1 MKTRTMI
8 EGMIDYMSKIELTLV
23 PTYVPNW
30 TCVDAIRELFQNALD
45 QEAQNPE
52 NKASWE
58 YHDDKHELVIRNAK
72 SKLEAASLL
81 LGQTSKAG
89 DKSTIGQFGEG
100 YKIATLVLLREGKNV
115 VFYNYGNKEI
125 WRPRFVKSRRFGTFI
140 LTFFTEKKPV
150 WERVPSADL
159 EIVIEGITP
168 EEYYEEI
175 VPSNLHLRNDYKVL
189 EETEYGSIIDL
200 PGKVFVNGLYVC
212 DYEPYTYG
220 YNFKPEYIRLD
231 RDRKM
236 VNDFDLRWMASKMWS
251 NSKDI
256 DRVLE
261 MVAENKADVVYI
273 SSDWCDI
280 AAEKFFSV
288 YGPKA
293 IPVTSQAEL
302 EGVPA
307 GYKGI
312 VVSENY
318 SSLIRGSSSFVA
330 PIPDATSPLDDLQEW
345 FDGIKEKLDDKD
357 ITKFNTIIEALKN
370 DNCISK
376 RM

>member
-1 MKTRTMI
+1 
-8 EGMIDYMSKIELTLV
+8 MSKIELTLA
-23 PTYVPNW
+23 PTYVPSW

-52 NKASWE
+52 NKANWE
-58 YHDDKHELVIRNAK
+58 YHDDTHELVISNAK

-115 VFYNYGNKEI
+115 VFYNYGIKEI
-125 WRPRFVKSRRFGTFI
+125 WRPRFVKSRRFGTSI
-140 LTFFTEKKPV
+140 LTFFTEKKPI

-159 EIVIEGITP
+159 EIVIEDITP

-189 EETEYGSIIDL
+189 EETEYGNVIDL
-200 PGKVFVNGLYVC
+200 PGKVFVNGLFVC

-220 YNFKPEYIRLD
+220 YDFKPENIRLD

-236 VNDFDLRWMASKMWS
+236 VSDFDLRWMASKMWS
-251 NSKDI
+251 TCKDT
-256 DRVLE
+256 DKVLE
-261 MVAENKADVVYI
+261 MITEGKADVAYLDSVSYT
-273 SSDWCDI
+273 SSWRDL
-280 AAEKFFSV
+280 AAANFKSV
-288 YGPKA
+288 YGPEA
-293 IPVTSQAEL
+293 IPVTSQEEL
-302 EGVPA
+302 DKVPT
-307 GYKGI
+307 GYKGV

-318 SSLIRGSSSFVA
+318 SSLVRGSASFVMPA
-330 PIPDATSPLDDLQEW
+330 PDDHSPVDDLQDWYES
-345 FDGIKEKLDDKD
+345 IKHKLSVEEQ
-357 ITKFNTIIEALKN
+357 EAFEAIMEEL
-370 DNCISK
+370 
-376 RM
+376 

>member
-1 MKTRTMI
+1 MT
-8 EGMIDYMSKIELTLV
+8 KIELTIA
-23 PTYVPNW
+23 PTYVPSW
-30 TCVDAIRELFQNALD
+30 TYVDAIRELFQNALD
-45 QEAQNPE
+45 QEVQNPE

-58 YHDDKHELVIRNAK
+58 YRDDKHELVIRNAT
-72 SKLEAASLL
+72 SKLTTASLL
-81 LGQTSKAG
+81 LGHTTKAG
-89 DKSTIGQFGEG
+89 DKATIGQFGEG

-125 WRPRFVKSRRFGTFI
+125 WRPRFVKSRKFGTSI
-140 LTFFTEKKPV
+140 LTFFTEKTPL

-168 EEYYEEI
+168 EEYYGEI
-175 VPSNLHLRNDYKVL
+175 VPSNLHLRNDYEVL

-212 DYEPYTYG
+212 DYMPYTYG
-220 YNFKPEYIRLD
+220 YNFKPEHIRLD

-236 VNDFDLRWMASKMWS
+236 ISDFDLRWMASKMWS

-256 DRVLE
+256 DKVLE
-261 MVAENKADVVYI
+261 MVALNKADVVYI
-273 SSDWCDI
+273 KDVSRYKDWYNI
-280 AAEKFFSV
+280 AAEKFFSE
-288 YGPKA
+288 YGTDA

-302 EGVPA
+302 ESVPA

-318 SSLIRGSSSFVA
+318 YSLVRGSSIFIMPAS
-330 PIPDATSPLDDLQEW
+330 DDRSPVNDLQEW

-357 ITKFNTIIEALKN
+357 ITKFNAIMECLKN
-370 DNCISK
+370 DNL
-376 RM
+376 